1 MSDRVRIPRDRSND
15 YTTEAASIRREFI
28 ENQTGASLHHVG
40 RYSFDPG
47 VVKGNI
53 ENFIGVVQMP
63 IGIAGPVTVHGQ
75 YAKGDFWV
83 PLATTEGT
91 LVASYNR
98 GMRVVSE
105 CGGVKT
111 TVVEQFMQRAP
122 VFIFEDAWAAAKFS
136 QWLDENLG
144 QIKAAA
150 ERTTSVGKLEHI
162 QKFAVANMLY
172 VRVNYSTGDAA
183 GQNMVGKATLAAC
196 QWIRANYPGPFDYI
210 LSGGIETDKRHSQMN
225 KLHTR
230 GKHVIAEATLKHDVL
245 HSVMRADTRDIF
257 RMRNIG
263 NIGAMM
269 ADSAYN
275 GPQSANGIAS
285 VFIATGQDEANVV
298 ESHAGFFFCE
308 LRANNDLYVSVTLPS
323 LIVATYGGGTGLP
336 TQRECLE
343 IMGCYGKDKSNKL
356 AEIVAAAIL
365 AGDISLTSAVA
376 AGEWVSSHEQYGR
389 NRPG

>member
-1 MSDRVRIPRDRSND
+1 MGSHVRIPRDINND
-15 YTTEAASIRREFI
+15 YTTEAALKRREFVKS
-28 ENQTGASLHHVG
+28 QTNVDLCHVG
-40 RYSFDPG
+40 QYSFDPA
-47 VVKGNI
+47 VVRGNI
-53 ENFIGVVQMP
+53 ENFVGVVQVP
-63 IGIAGPVTVHGQ
+63 LGIAGPLTIHGE
-75 YAKGDFWV
+75 YAQGDFWV

-122 VFIFEDAWAAAKFS
+122 VFIFDDARAAMRFS
-136 QWLDENLG
+136 RWLDENLD

-150 ERTTSVGKLEHI
+150 ESTTKVGKLQHI

-172 VRVNYSTGDAA
+172 LRWNYTTGDAA

-196 QWIRANYPGPFDYI
+196 QWIQSHYPEHFDYI
-210 LSGGIETDKRHSQMN
+210 LSGGIDTDKKHSHMN
-225 KLHTR
+225 KLHPR
-230 GKHVIAEATLKHDVL
+230 GKRVIAEATLRQDL
-245 HSVMRADTRDIF
+245 LQSVMRADTREIF
-257 RMRNIG
+257 RMRHIN
-263 NIGAMM
+263 NIGAMI

-275 GPQSANGIAS
+275 GPQSANCIAS
-285 VFIATGQDEANVV
+285 LFIATGQDEANVV
-298 ESHAGFFFCE
+298 ESHAGFFYCE

-343 IMGCYGKDKSNKL
+343 MMGCYGKGKANKL
-356 AEIVAAAIL
+356 AEIVAAAVL
-365 AGDISLTSAVA
+365 AGDISLVSAIV

-389 NRPG
+389 NRP

>member
-1 MSDRVRIPRDRSND
+1 MAERVHIPRDRNND
-15 YTTEAASIRREFI
+15 YTREAASKRREFVKD
-28 ENQTGASLHHVG
+28 QTGADLHHVG
-40 RYSFDPG
+40 QYSFDPS
-47 VVKGNI
+47 VAKGNI

-63 IGIAGPVTVHGQ
+63 IGVAGPLAVHGQ
-75 YAKGDFWV
+75 YAEGDFWI

-122 VFIFEDAWAAAKFS
+122 VFFFQDARAAVKFS
-136 QWLDENLG
+136 QWLDENLD

-150 ERTTSVGKLEHI
+150 EGTTTVGKLQHI

-172 VRVNYSTGDAA
+172 LRVNYTTGDAA

-196 QWIRANYPGPFDYI
+196 QWIQTNYPEPFDYI
-210 LSGGIETDKRHSQMN
+210 LSGGIDTDKKHSQMN
-225 KLHTR
+225 KLHSR
-230 GKHVIAEATLKHDVL
+230 GKRVIAEVTVRREVVQ
-245 HSVMRADTRDIF
+245 SEMRADTRDIF
-257 RMRNIG
+257 RMRNVN
-263 NIGAMM
+263 NIGAMI
-269 ADSAYN
+269 AESAYN

-285 VFIATGQDEANVV
+285 LFIATGQDEANVV

-308 LRANNDLYVSVTLPS
+308 LRADNDLYVAVTLPS

-343 IMGCYGKDKSNKL
+343 MMGCYGKNKANKL
-356 AEIVAAAIL
+356 AEIIAATVL
-365 AGDISLTSAVA
+365 AGDISLVSAIV
-376 AGEWVSSHEQYGR
+376 AGEWVSSHERYGR
-389 NRPG
+389 NRP

>member
-1 MSDRVRIPRDRSND
+1 MSDRVCIPRDPDND
-15 YTTEAASIRREFI
+15 YTTEAALRRREFV
-28 ENQTGASLHHVG
+28 ENQTGAGMHHVG

-63 IGIAGPVTVHGQ
+63 IGIAGPLTIHGQ
-75 YAKGDFWV
+75 HAKGDFYV

-122 VFIFEDAWAAAKFS
+122 VFIFEDARAAAKFS
-136 QWLDENLG
+136 QWLDENLD

-172 VRVNYSTGDAA
+172 VRVNYTTGDAA

-196 QWIRANYPGPFDYI
+196 QWIQANYPGPFDYF
-210 LSGGIETDKRHSQMN
+210 LTGGIEVDKKQSQMN
-225 KLHTR
+225 RIHTR
-230 GKHVIAEATLKHDVL
+230 GKRVIAEATIKHDVL
-245 HSVMRADTRDIF
+245 HSITRADTRDMF
-257 RMRNIG
+257 RMRNIN

-275 GPQSANGIAS
+275 GPHSANGVAS
-285 VFIATGQDEANVV
+285 LFIATGQDEANVV

-308 LRANNDLYVSVTLPS
+308 LRANNDLYVAVTLPS

-343 IMGCYGKDKSNKL
+343 IMGCYGKGKVDKF
-356 AEIVAAAIL
+356 AEIAAATIL
-365 AGDISLTSAVA
+365 AGDVSVNAAII
-376 AGEWVSSHEQYGR
+376 AGEWVSSHERYGR
-389 NRPG
+389 NRP

>member
-1 MSDRVRIPRDRSND
+1 MGAQARLPRDRDND
-15 YTTEAASIRREFI
+15 YSSEAALKRREFI
-28 ENQTGASLHHVG
+28 ENQTGVDLHHVG
-40 RYSFDPG
+40 QYSFDAA
-47 VVKGNI
+47 VVQGNI
-53 ENFIGVVQMP
+53 ENFVGVVQLP
-63 IGIAGPVTVHGQ
+63 LGIAGPLTIHGE
-75 YAKGDFWV
+75 YAQGDFWV

-122 VFIFEDAWAAAKFS
+122 VFIFEDARAAVKFS
-136 QWLDENLG
+136 QWLDENLD
-144 QIKAAA
+144 QIRAAA
-150 ERTTSVGKLEHI
+150 ERTTKVGKLQHL

-172 VRVNYSTGDAA
+172 LRVNYTTGDAA

-196 QWIRANYPGPFDYI
+196 QWIEANYPESFNYI
-210 LSGGIETDKRHSQMN
+210 LSGGIDTDKKHSQMN
-225 KLHTR
+225 KLHPR
-230 GKHVIAEATLKHDVL
+230 GKRVIAEVTLRQDVL
-245 HSVMRADTRDIF
+245 QSVMRADTRAIF
-257 RMRNIG
+257 RMRNIN

-285 VFIATGQDEANVV
+285 LFIATGQDEANVV
-298 ESHAGFFFCE
+298 ESHAGYFFCE
-308 LRANNDLYVSVTLPS
+308 LRANDDLYVAVTLPS

-343 IMGCYGKDKSNKL
+343 MMDCYGQGKSNKL
-356 AEIVAAAIL
+356 AEIVAATVL
-365 AGDISLTSAVA
+365 AGDISLVSAIV
-376 AGEWVSSHEQYGR
+376 AGEWVSSHDQYGR
-389 NRPG
+389 NRP

>member
-1 MSDRVRIPRDRSND
+1 
-15 YTTEAASIRREFI
+15 
-28 ENQTGASLHHVG
+28 
-40 RYSFDPG
+40 
-47 VVKGNI
+47 
-53 ENFIGVVQMP
+53 
-63 IGIAGPVTVHGQ
+63 
-75 YAKGDFWV
+75 
-83 PLATTEGT
+83 
-91 LVASYNR
+91 
-98 GMRVVSE
+98 MRVVSE

>member
-1 MSDRVRIPRDRSND
+1 MSNRVRIPRDPNDD
-15 YTTEAASIRREFI
+15 YTSQAALRRREFVA
-28 ENQTGASLHHVG
+28 NQTGAGLNHVG
-40 RYSFDPG
+40 RYSFDPS

-63 IGIAGPVTVHGQ
+63 IGIAGPLTIHGQ
-75 YAKGDFWV
+75 YAMGDFYV

-91 LVASYNR
+91 LVASYSR

-111 TVVEQFMQRAP
+111 TVGEQFMQRAP
-122 VFIFEDAWAAAKFS
+122 VFIFEDAREAAKFS
-136 QWLDENLG
+136 QWLDENLD
-144 QIKAAA
+144 QIKASA

-172 VRVNYSTGDAA
+172 VRVNYTTGDAA
-183 GQNMVGKATLAAC
+183 GQNMVSKATLAAC
-196 QWIRANYPGPFDYI
+196 QWIQANYPGPFDYI
-210 LSGGIETDKRHSQMN
+210 LMGGIETDKKHSQMN

-230 GKHVIAEATLKHDVL
+230 GIHVIAEATLKHDVL
-245 HSVMRADTRDIF
+245 YSLTRADTRYIF
-257 RMRNIG
+257 RMRNIN
-263 NIGAMM
+263 NIGSMI

-275 GPQSANGIAS
+275 GPHSANGIAS
-285 VFIATGQDEANVV
+285 IFIATGQDEANVV

-308 LRANNDLYVSVTLPS
+308 LRDNNDLYVAVTLPS

-343 IMGCYGKDKSNKL
+343 IMGCYGKGKSYKL
-356 AEIVAAAIL
+356 AEIVAATIL
-365 AGDISLTSAVA
+365 AGDISLTSAVT
-376 AGEWVSSHEQYGR
+376 AGEWVPSHERYGR
-389 NRPG
+389 NRR